1 MFEKVKK
8 FYDMGLYNKAQVKA
22 FYLKGKITL
31 AEYNEI
37 VVDAN
42 INMNVVNASN

>member
-8 FYDMGLYNKAQVKA
+8 FYNLGLYTKAQVKV

-37 VVDAN
+37 VGE
-42 INMNVVNASN
+42 I

>member
-8 FYDMGLYNKAQVKA
+8 FYDLGLYTKTQVEA

-31 AEYNEI
+31 AEYSEI
-37 VVDAN
+37 VGEA
-42 INMNVVNASN
+42 